1 MSFEFTTE
9 NKKKFED
16 FLRRYPQKKAALLPS
31 LWLVQEQQGWISPE
45 SMEYL
50 AGLLDLTPAHI
61 FETATFYTM
70 YNMKPIGKHHIQ
82 VCNSICCCLR
92 GSEGVVQYLKKKL
105 GVNVGESTA
114 DKRFHLSAVECL
126 GSCGTAPMMQ
136 INDDYYEDLTEEK
149 IDQILEKLK

>member
-1 MSFEFTTE
+1 M
-9 NKKKFED
+9 
-16 FLRRYPQKKAALLPS
+16 
-31 LWLVQEQQGWISPE
+31 
-45 SMEYL
+45 
-50 AGLLDLTPAHI
+50 
-61 FETATFYTM
+61 
-70 YNMKPIGKHHIQ
+70 
-82 VCNSICCCLR
+82 
-92 GSEGVVQYLKKKL
+92 KKKL